1 MNFFVRIVK
10 LDRRII
16 FVVIGLSI
24 IIPLLFRVDLP
35 IKVTPEVKKIYDLID
50 ALPEGSI
57 IVVPCEYAPDTMAE
71 LEPMLFAV
79 LRHCYKKNLKIIG
92 CGFFVTGV
100 TLIEQELR
108 QIAEEEGKVYGEDY
122 IFLGYRP
129 YPAVVIMSMGQDFR
143 QSFPEDYYG
152 TPLDSL
158 PMMRGVRNYY
168 DTELVL
174 TITATSGVDFW
185 VIYGHD
191 RYGFPLAIGVTAV
204 MAAAYYHYINSGQ
217 IIGIIG
223 GLKGAAEYEKL
234 IGRGDLATMGM
245 NIQSFVHMVIILF
258 IIIGNIGY
266 FMTRGKKRDR
276 R

>member
-1 MNFFVRIVK
+1 MNFFDRIVK

-16 FVVIGLSI
+16 FIVITLSI

-35 IKVTPEVKKIYDLID
+35 LKITSEVKVVYDLVES
-50 ALPEGSI
+50 LPEGSI
-57 IVVPCEYAPDTMAE
+57 IVLPCEYAPDTMAE

-79 LRHCYKKNLKIIG
+79 LRHCYRKNLKIIAG
-92 CGFFVTGV
+92 GFFVTGV
-100 TLIEQELR
+100 NLIEQELR

-152 TPLDSL
+152 NPLDSL
-158 PMMRGVRNYY
+158 PMMRGVKNYY

-174 TITATSGVDFW
+174 TINATSGVDFW
-185 VIYGHD
+185 VIYGHE

-204 MAAAYYHYINSGQ
+204 MAADYYHYINSGQ
-217 IIGIIG
+217 IIGVIG

-234 IGRGDLATMGM
+234 IGRGDMASMGM
-245 NIQSFVHMVIILF
+245 SIQSFAHIIIVLF

-266 FMTRGKKRDR
+266 FMTRKKKRGL
-276 R
+276 